1 MGLKGEVDV
10 AFLVLTLHDLY
21 NFRGEDETIALL
33 KDIYAALKPGGVL
46 GVVDHVGEASRSV
59 DARVLHRIE
68 KSEAEHLLT
77 SAGFEID
84 AESDMLR
91 NPEDEHTK
99 SVFDESIRRRTDRF
113 VIRAIRPY

>member
-1 MGLKGEVDV
+1 
-10 AFLVLTLHDLY
+10 
-21 NFRGEDETIALL
+21 
-33 KDIYAALKPGGVL
+33 
-46 GVVDHVGEASRSV
+46 
-59 DARVLHRIE
+59 VLHRIE